1 MKKKTVAKGLA
12 IICIIFAI
20 LGVILIGNGFNKI
33 TSYSNPDSEYSFDTE
48 YINSYVGGDA
58 YNYII
63 NGTYFTAYAVM
74 GTGSLIIS
82 AISGIASAILS
93 IQYNN
98 EKIENQN
105 PEAQI
110 PIIQDQI

>member
-48 YINSYVGGDA
+48 YIKC
-58 YNYII
+58 
-63 NGTYFTAYAVM
+63 FK
-74 GTGSLIIS
+74 
-82 AISGIASAILS
+82 IL
-93 IQYNN
+93 
-98 EKIENQN
+98 E
-105 PEAQI
+105 
-110 PIIQDQI
+110 